1 VLTPSPNT
9 PATSPSHD
17 EAAAAADW
25 YLAYTKP
32 QQEHIAELN
41 LSRQGYVTY
50 LPLYKHYKNARK
62 RQLVSADFVREPM
75 FPRYV
80 FFHPATQRQSIT
92 AARST
97 RGVSTLVSFASGP
110 AVISDALVGSIRRL
124 EQEREQADLK
134 AVSPYQP
141 GARVRL
147 RGQGLKGLA
156 GLVLTVTNQ
165 RVTIL
170 LEILGRQQLV
180 EVNHNML
187 ELH

>member
-1 VLTPSPNT
+1 
-9 PATSPSHD
+9 
-17 EAAAAADW
+17 
-25 YLAYTKP
+25 
-32 QQEHIAELN
+32 
-41 LSRQGYVTY
+41 
-50 LPLYKHYKNARK
+50 
-62 RQLVSADFVREPM
+62 M